1 MTTAALT
8 VTSPTAITPSQPFD
22 VSIVA
27 GTVSQSTADQ
37 YKRTFVEYV
46 EFAGSFAQAINPA
59 TLAQFRT
66 ALVNDTEHSPRTINR
81 MLAAV
86 RSVMRS
92 AAEQGY
98 ISQSA
103 ADAFRAVKGVKVK
116 AMRGRTKANART
128 RISPEDMRRLCNAP
142 SADTLTGIRDRAMLL
157 TMASTGCRV
166 SEITSLTE
174 SQVGRGQGSYT
185 VEVTGKNQTEPRTA
199 PLTVEAHT
207 AIQKWLNARPID
219 SEYIFTSF
227 QGRSQRPIDKPVS
240 DVGAWMAV
248 QKYAAAVGL
257 ENVKPHDFRRFVGT
271 QLAKRQG
278 VHVAQLVL
286 GHADAS
292 TTLNNYVLS
301 EVEGN
306 ETEGLF

>member
-1 MTTAALT
+1 MTTAIT
-8 VTSPTAITPSQPFD
+8 ITSQNAITSGQPFD

-46 EFAGSFAQAINPA
+46 EFAGSFAAACEPS

-66 ALVNDTEHSPRTINR
+66 ALVNGTAHSPRTINR

-92 AAEQGY
+92 AAEQNY

-157 TMASTGCRV
+157 TMAATGCRV

-174 SQVGRGQGSYT
+174 AQIGRGEGSYT
-185 VEVTGKNQTEPRTA
+185 VTVLGKNQTEPRTA
-199 PLTVEAHT
+199 PLTIEAHT
-207 AIQKWLNARPID
+207 AIQKWLDARPID
-219 SEYIFTSF
+219 SEYIFTGI
-227 QGRSQRPIDKPVS
+227 QGRSQRPLDKPVS

-257 ENVKPHDFRRFVGT
+257 EHVKPHDFRRFVGT

-278 VHVAQLVL
+278 VHVAQKVL

-301 EVEGN
+301 EIEGN